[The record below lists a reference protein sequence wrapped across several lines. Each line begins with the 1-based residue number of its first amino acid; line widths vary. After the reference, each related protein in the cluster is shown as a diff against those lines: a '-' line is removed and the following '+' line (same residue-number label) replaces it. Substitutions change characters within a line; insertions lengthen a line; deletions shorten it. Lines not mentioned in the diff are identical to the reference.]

1 MNEHPLVSLL
11 ILLYSLSNGFCLS
24 FSLTL
29 NLAQPPDLPG
39 PAMPSSG
46 LTPEFCHQPSLLS
59 YFIHFIEH
67 HQLRSTSGP
76 GLTPRQGMA

>member
-1 MNEHPLVSLL
+1 MERRDLQAGVISGIEWMNERPLVSLP
-11 ILLYSLSNGFCLS
+11 ILLCSLSNGFCLS

-29 NLAQPPDLPG
+29 NLAQSPNLPG

-59 YFIHFIEH
+59 YFT
-67 HQLRSTSGP
+67 QL
-76 GLTPRQGMA
+76 LY